1 MSQAAG
7 SAPAAKKVTVRS
19 FAQAKERGEPIVMVT
34 AYDALFARLV
44 DESGVDSILVG
55 DSLGNVFAGLETTVP
70 VTLDQMIYHGL
81 AARRGTSRA
90 LLVVDLPFLTYQVS
104 TERAL
109 LNAGRVMQ
117 ETRCDAVKLEGG
129 SEETCDTVRALV
141 RAGIPVVGHLGF
153 TPQSVHV
160 LGGFRVQGRGDD
172 AADRMLA
179 GRAATPGRGRVRA
192 RAGAR
197 ARSPRGARD
206 GGVGGPHDRHRRR
219 VGMRRA
225 GARAAGSARTD
236 RPVHTQVPAA
246 LCDARRHHAR
256 GGATL
261 RRRGAR
267 ARVPGRRA
275 RILTRRRVDA
285 C

>member
-179 GRAATPGRGRVRA
+179 DALRLQDAGAFALVLELVPAALAARVTAALAVPTIGIGAGSGCDGQVLVLPDLLGLTDQFTPKFLRRYATLADTTREAVRRFGDEVRA
-192 RAGAR
+192 RAY
-197 ARSPRGARD
+197 
-206 GGVGGPHDRHRRR
+206 
-219 VGMRRA
+219 
-225 GARAAGSARTD
+225 
-236 RPVHTQVPAA
+236 PA
-246 LCDARRHHAR
+246 DEHAF
-256 GGATL
+256 
-261 RRRGAR
+261 
-267 ARVPGRRA
+267 
-275 RILTRRRVDA
+275 
-285 C
+285 